1 MAAKRASLITYFD
14 VLQGAIK
21 MMSDFLGGRDW
32 YYFSTV
38 YFENGSKSNT
48 LSIFYK
54 QRFKWKT
61 G

>member
-14 VLQGAIK
+14 VLQGAVK

-38 YFENGSKSNT
+38 YFENGTKIQF
-48 LSIFYK
+48 LSPKLLLSYEN
-54 QRFKWKT
+54 WS
-61 G
+61 